1 MMDFRDTE
9 GTGENMATD
18 AIEAATQAMASVA
31 KAKPRSAIRRASRR
45 SPTRSRSIIRATR
58 C

>member
-18 AIEAATQAMASVA
+18 AIEAATQAMANVAANVA
-31 KAKPRSAIRRASRR
+31 KAKPAERDSKSVA
-45 SPTRSRSIIRATR
+45 P
-58 C
+58 